1 MDIHTRPWTSPQNAD
16 TAGPAFLLHQEIGRA
31 EATLGTTAFSSTLN
45 SEGAEERPGR
55 RFQALSRAHGRPSF
69 PEAPD
74 TEAPPLDRPMM
85 PTSLVLLPGMDGTGE
100 LFDPLLAVKSPFGR
114 HHLQGLAGEG
124 GGEAEGYVE
133 ELGGSGE
140 AGGVGGARPRLN
152 NALYFNGGLPMLR

>member
-1 MDIHTRPWTSPQNAD
+1 
-16 TAGPAFLLHQEIGRA
+16 
-31 EATLGTTAFSSTLN
+31 
-45 SEGAEERPGR
+45 
-55 RFQALSRAHGRPSF
+55 
-69 PEAPD
+69 
-74 TEAPPLDRPMM
+74 MM

-140 AGGVGGARPRLN
+140 AGGVGGAGAVLN
-152 NALYFNGGLPMLR
+152 RGHERRNALLRSPGGSLLTVELTIVPLGSALHPLKNQLTDLKSRKQDDVVQPEVHDFEGDGP